1 MSNIVTAVAK
11 AAGEV
16 IAVVLVAPVAAVAE
30 ASRRLWSRSHANR
43 DRLETVEDE
52 LEIDDDTTRLDRME
66 QMQRQQHRALYGDP
80 NDPQDEGMRGEV
92 HEIHGRI
99 EAEHEDGD

>member
-1 MSNIVTAVAK
+1 MSNIVTALAK

-43 DRLETVEDE
+43 DRLEIVEDE
-52 LEIDDDTTRLDRME
+52 LEIDEDTTRLDRME

-92 HEIHGRI
+92 HQIHGRI
-99 EAEHEDGD
+99 EAEHEDTE

>member
-1 MSNIVTAVAK
+1 MSNIVTTVAK

-16 IAVVLVAPVAAVAE
+16 IAVILVAPVAAVAE

-43 DRLETVEDE
+43 DRLESVEDE
-52 LEIDDDTTRLDRME
+52 LEIDDDPTRLDRME

-92 HEIHGRI
+92 HQIHGRI
-99 EAEHEDGD
+99 EAEHEDSD

>member
-92 HEIHGRI
+92 HQIHGRI
-99 EAEHEDGD
+99 EAEHEDSD

>member
-11 AAGEV
+11 AAGEL

-43 DRLETVEDE
+43 DRLETVERE

-92 HEIHGRI
+92 HQIHGRI
-99 EAEHEDGD
+99 EAEHEDSG

>member
-11 AAGEV
+11 AAGEL

-52 LEIDDDTTRLDRME
+52 LGIDDDTTRLDRME

-92 HEIHGRI
+92 HQIHGRI
-99 EAEHEDGD
+99 EAEHEDTE

>member
-11 AAGEV
+11 AAGEL

-43 DRLETVEDE
+43 DRLEAVEDE

-66 QMQRQQHRALYGDP
+66 QMQRQQHLALYGDP
-80 NDPQDEGMRGEV
+80 DDPRDEGMRGEV
-92 HEIHGRI
+92 HQIHGRI
-99 EAEHEDGD
+99 EAEHEDSD

>member
-11 AAGEV
+11 AAGEL

-30 ASRRLWSRSHANR
+30 ASHRLWSRSHANR
-43 DRLETVEDE
+43 DRLEAVEDE

-92 HEIHGRI
+92 HQIHGRI
-99 EAEHEDGD
+99 EAEHEDTE